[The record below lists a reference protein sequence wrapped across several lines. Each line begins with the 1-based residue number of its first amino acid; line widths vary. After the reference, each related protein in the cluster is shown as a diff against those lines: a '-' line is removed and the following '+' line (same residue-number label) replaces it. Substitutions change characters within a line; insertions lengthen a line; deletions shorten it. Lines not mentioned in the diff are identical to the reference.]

1 MNLLAFDPYANPS
14 LAASANVEIVDS
26 VDELLEQADFLTLH
40 TPLIASTRGMIGD
53 TELAKMKPTARILNV
68 ARGGMIDE
76 TALLSALEAGTIAG
90 AGIDVFTAEPP
101 VEGDAASK
109 LIAHPKVVATPH
121 LGASTAEAQEN
132 VSIDVCTQVLSILSG
147 QLPRSAGKT
156 YCLVTST
163 RPVLIYVLVNAPV
176 ILPEEYRTLA
186 PFMSLVEKMGSLY
199 TQHFAPP
206 RSSSAAARPSFDVT
220 YEGALASANT
230 TKPLFAALLKGL
242 LSPITSA
249 ESLNINLVNAEIL
262 ARERGIRIN
271 ESRSRD
277 NVEQEGYSSSV
288 TLRARRDPRSPSANR
303 SVPASDYMRSRED
316 EFADQVITGFV
327 SGNTPYI
334 SRLGRFQTSFVPT
347 GTLLICRNY
356 DSPGKIGV
364 VGGRLGKA
372 GVNIRFMSVA
382 PRNVEEGNTD
392 LSKIDSKVE
401 QPAGVG
407 EKENE
412 ALMILGVEGE
422 VGEEVRKGLV
432 GEDGVLEAG
441 VVVL

>member
-1 MNLLAFDPYANPS
+1 
-14 LAASANVEIVDS
+14 
-26 VDELLEQADFLTLH
+26 
-40 TPLIASTRGMIGD
+40 
-53 TELAKMKPTARILNV
+53 
-68 ARGGMIDE
+68 
-76 TALLSALEAGTIAG
+76 
-90 AGIDVFTAEPP
+90 
-101 VEGDAASK
+101 
-109 LIAHPKVVATPH
+109 
-121 LGASTAEAQEN
+121 
-132 VSIDVCTQVLSILSG
+132 
-147 QLPRSAGKT
+147 
-156 YCLVTST
+156 
-163 RPVLIYVLVNAPV
+163 
-176 ILPEEYRTLA
+176 
-186 PFMSLVEKMGSLY
+186 MGSLY

-206 RSSSAAARPSFDVT
+206 RSSTAAARPSFDVT

-288 TLRARRDPRSPSANR
+288 TLRARRDPRSPSASR
-303 SVPASDYMRSRED
+303 PSASDHTRARED
-316 EFADQVITGFV
+316 TFADQVITGFV
-327 SGNTPYI
+327 SGNTPFI
-334 SRLGRFQTSFVPT
+334 SRLGRFRTSFVPT

-382 PRNVEEGNTD
+382 PIGDAEEEGHAD
-392 LSKIDSKVE
+392 LSKVDSKIE
-401 QPAGVG
+401 QQPLQG

-412 ALMILGVEGE
+412 ALMILGIEGD
-422 VGEEVRKGLV
+422 VGEEVRKDLIGS
-432 GEDGVLEAG
+432 DGVLEAG

>member
-1 MNLLAFDPYANPS
+1 
-14 LAASANVEIVDS
+14 
-26 VDELLEQADFLTLH
+26 
-40 TPLIASTRGMIGD
+40 
-53 TELAKMKPTARILNV
+53 
-68 ARGGMIDE
+68 
-76 TALLSALEAGTIAG
+76 
-90 AGIDVFTAEPP
+90 
-101 VEGDAASK
+101 
-109 LIAHPKVVATPH
+109 
-121 LGASTAEAQEN
+121 
-132 VSIDVCTQVLSILSG
+132 
-147 QLPRSAGKT
+147 
-156 YCLVTST
+156 
-163 RPVLIYVLVNAPV
+163 
-176 ILPEEYRTLA
+176 
-186 PFMSLVEKMGSLY
+186 MGSLY

-206 RSSSAAARPSFDVT
+206 RSSTAGARPSFDVT

-262 ARERGIRIN
+262 ARERGIKIN
-271 ESRSRD
+271 ENRSRD

-303 SVPASDYMRSRED
+303 STSSDYMRARDED
-316 EFADQVITGFV
+316 LADKVITGFV

-334 SRLGRFQTSFVPT
+334 SRLGRFRTSFVPA

-364 VGGRLGKA
+364 VGGQLGKA

-382 PRNVEEGNTD
+382 PISDAGDDEGED
-392 LSKIDSKVE
+392 LTKIDSKVE
-401 QPAGVG
+401 PQQQRVSG

-412 ALMILGVEGE
+412 ALMILGVEGDVTE
-422 VGEEVRKGLV
+422 GVRKSLV
-432 GEDGVLEAG
+432 GTEGVLEAG

>member
-1 MNLLAFDPYANPS
+1 LLVDHCK
-14 LAASANVEIVDS
+14 ASAD
-26 VDELLEQADFLTLH
+26 LY
-40 TPLIASTRGMIGD
+40 
-53 TELAKMKPTARILNV
+53 
-68 ARGGMIDE
+68 
-76 TALLSALEAGTIAG
+76 
-90 AGIDVFTAEPP
+90 
-101 VEGDAASK
+101 
-109 LIAHPKVVATPH
+109 VV
-121 LGASTAEAQEN
+121 
-132 VSIDVCTQVLSILSG
+132 
-147 QLPRSAGKT
+147 
-156 YCLVTST
+156 
-163 RPVLIYVLVNAPV
+163 VNAPV

-206 RSSSAAARPSFDVT
+206 RSSTAAARPSFDVT

-288 TLRARRDPRSPSANR
+288 TLRARRDPRSPSASR
-303 SVPASDYMRSRED
+303 SAPASDYMRPRED
-316 EFADQVITGFV
+316 GFADQVITGFV

-382 PRNVEEGNTD
+382 PIGEKQEGNRD

-401 QPAGVG
+401 QLDIG

-412 ALMILGVEGE
+412 ALMILGVEGDVSE
-422 VGEEVRKGLV
+422 QVRKDLI

-441 VVVL
+441 VVML

>member
-1 MNLLAFDPYANPS
+1 MCALKSFPSFLANCHAVQVIRYF
-14 LAASANVEIVDS
+14 
-26 VDELLEQADFLTLH
+26 
-40 TPLIASTRGMIGD
+40 
-53 TELAKMKPTARILNV
+53 
-68 ARGGMIDE
+68 
-76 TALLSALEAGTIAG
+76 TIS
-90 AGIDVFTAEPP
+90 IQS
-101 VEGDAASK
+101 DAYS
-109 LIAHPKVVATPH
+109 HHV
-121 LGASTAEAQEN
+121 
-132 VSIDVCTQVLSILSG
+132 
-147 QLPRSAGKT
+147 
-156 YCLVTST
+156 
-163 RPVLIYVLVNAPV
+163 VNAPV

-186 PFMSLVEKMGSLY
+186 PFVSLLEKMGSLY

-206 RSSSAAARPSFDVT
+206 RSSTAGARPSFDVT

-262 ARERGIRIN
+262 ARERGIKIN
-271 ESRSRD
+271 ENRSRD

-303 SVPASDYMRSRED
+303 TTSSAAGTDYFRSRE
-316 EFADQVITGFV
+316 EPLADKVITGFV

-334 SRLGRFQTSFVPT
+334 SRLGRFRTSFVPA

-364 VGGRLGKA
+364 VGGQLGKA

-382 PRNVEEGNTD
+382 PIGDAEDDVEGSGEG
-392 LSKIDSKVE
+392 LAKIDSKLE
-401 QPAGVG
+401 QTRLEGG
-407 EKENE
+407 EGKEGENE
-412 ALMILGVEGE
+412 ALMILGVEGDVTE
-422 VGEEVRKGLV
+422 DVRKGLI
-432 GEDGVLEAG
+432 GTEGVLEAG

>member
-1 MNLLAFDPYANPS
+1 MLSTLYKA
-14 LAASANVEIVDS
+14 I
-26 VDELLEQADFLTLH
+26 ADLH
-40 TPLIASTRGMIGD
+40 VP
-53 TELAKMKPTARILNV
+53 
-68 ARGGMIDE
+68 
-76 TALLSALEAGTIAG
+76 
-90 AGIDVFTAEPP
+90 
-101 VEGDAASK
+101 
-109 LIAHPKVVATPH
+109 
-121 LGASTAEAQEN
+121 
-132 VSIDVCTQVLSILSG
+132 
-147 QLPRSAGKT
+147 
-156 YCLVTST
+156 
-163 RPVLIYVLVNAPV
+163 VNAPV

-303 SVPASDYMRSRED
+303 SVPASDYLRSRED

-334 SRLGRFQTSFVPT
+334 SRLGRFQTSFVPN

-382 PRNVEEGNTD
+382 PRNAEEGNTD

-401 QPAGVG
+401 QPVDVS

-422 VGEEVRKGLV
+422 VGEEVRKGLI

>member
-1 MNLLAFDPYANPS
+1 
-14 LAASANVEIVDS
+14 
-26 VDELLEQADFLTLH
+26 
-40 TPLIASTRGMIGD
+40 
-53 TELAKMKPTARILNV
+53 
-68 ARGGMIDE
+68 
-76 TALLSALEAGTIAG
+76 
-90 AGIDVFTAEPP
+90 
-101 VEGDAASK
+101 
-109 LIAHPKVVATPH
+109 
-121 LGASTAEAQEN
+121 
-132 VSIDVCTQVLSILSG
+132 
-147 QLPRSAGKT
+147 
-156 YCLVTST
+156 
-163 RPVLIYVLVNAPV
+163 
-176 ILPEEYRTLA
+176 
-186 PFMSLVEKMGSLY
+186 MGSLY

-206 RSSSAAARPSFDVT
+206 GSPTAGARPSFDVT

-288 TLRARRDPRSPSANR
+288 TLRARRDPRSPSASR
-303 SVPASDYMRSRED
+303 GSGAPDYVRAGGGGD
-316 EFADQVITGFV
+316 ELADKVIAGFV

-334 SRLGRFQTSFVPT
+334 SRLGRFRTSFVPA

-364 VGGRLGKA
+364 VGGRLGEA

-382 PRNVEEGNTD
+382 PIGKAEDEDGSGEG
-392 LSKIDSKVE
+392 LAKVDSLME
-401 QPAGVG
+401 QRGG

-422 VGEEVRKGLV
+422 VGEGVRKSLIGV
-432 GEDGVLEAG
+432 EGVLEAG

>member
-1 MNLLAFDPYANPS
+1 M
-14 LAASANVEIVDS
+14 
-26 VDELLEQADFLTLH
+26 
-40 TPLIASTRGMIGD
+40 
-53 TELAKMKPTARILNV
+53 
-68 ARGGMIDE
+68 
-76 TALLSALEAGTIAG
+76 
-90 AGIDVFTAEPP
+90 
-101 VEGDAASK
+101 
-109 LIAHPKVVATPH
+109 
-121 LGASTAEAQEN
+121 
-132 VSIDVCTQVLSILSG
+132 
-147 QLPRSAGKT
+147 
-156 YCLVTST
+156 
-163 RPVLIYVLVNAPV
+163 NAPI

-186 PFMSLVEKMGSLY
+186 PFVSLLEKMGSLY
-199 TQHFAPP
+199 MQHFSPP
-206 RSSSAAARPSFDVT
+206 RSSTSAARPSFDVT

-288 TLRARRDPRSPSANR
+288 TLRARRDPRSPSASR
-303 SVPASDYMRSRED
+303 LGAATDYMRRPRD
-316 EFADQVITGFV
+316 DHFADHVITGFV
-327 SGNTPYI
+327 SGNTPFI
-334 SRLGRFQTSFVPT
+334 SRLGRFRTSFVPT

-356 DSPGKIGV
+356 DSPGKIGI

-382 PRNVEEGNTD
+382 PISDAEEEDTD
-392 LSKIDSKVE
+392 LAKIDSKVE
-401 QPAGVG
+401 QLQLQGG

-412 ALMILGVEGE
+412 ALMILGVEGD
-422 VGEEVRKGLV
+422 VGEGVRKDLIG
-432 GEDGVLEAG
+432 GDGVLEAG

>member
-1 MNLLAFDPYANPS
+1 
-14 LAASANVEIVDS
+14 
-26 VDELLEQADFLTLH
+26 
-40 TPLIASTRGMIGD
+40 
-53 TELAKMKPTARILNV
+53 
-68 ARGGMIDE
+68 
-76 TALLSALEAGTIAG
+76 
-90 AGIDVFTAEPP
+90 
-101 VEGDAASK
+101 
-109 LIAHPKVVATPH
+109 
-121 LGASTAEAQEN
+121 
-132 VSIDVCTQVLSILSG
+132 
-147 QLPRSAGKT
+147 
-156 YCLVTST
+156 
-163 RPVLIYVLVNAPV
+163 
-176 ILPEEYRTLA
+176 
-186 PFMSLVEKMGSLY
+186 MGSLY

-206 RSSSAAARPSFDVT
+206 TSSTASARPSFTVT

-242 LSPITSA
+242 LAPITSA

-288 TLRARRDPRSPSANR
+288 TLRARRDPRSPSASR
-303 SVPASDYMRSRED
+303 SAPASDYMRVRGED
-316 EFADQVITGFV
+316 DFADQVITGFV
-327 SGNTPYI
+327 SGNTPFI
-334 SRLGRFQTSFVPT
+334 SRLGRFRTSFVPT

-382 PRNVEEGNTD
+382 PIGDADEGD
-392 LSKIDSKVE
+392 RELSKIDSKVE
-401 QPAGVG
+401 TPMGDDVG
-407 EKENE
+407 KNE
-412 ALMILGVEGE
+412 ALMILGVEGD
-422 VGEEVRKGLV
+422 VGEEVRRGLV

>member
-1 MNLLAFDPYANPS
+1 
-14 LAASANVEIVDS
+14 
-26 VDELLEQADFLTLH
+26 
-40 TPLIASTRGMIGD
+40 
-53 TELAKMKPTARILNV
+53 
-68 ARGGMIDE
+68 
-76 TALLSALEAGTIAG
+76 
-90 AGIDVFTAEPP
+90 
-101 VEGDAASK
+101 
-109 LIAHPKVVATPH
+109 
-121 LGASTAEAQEN
+121 
-132 VSIDVCTQVLSILSG
+132 
-147 QLPRSAGKT
+147 
-156 YCLVTST
+156 
-163 RPVLIYVLVNAPV
+163 
-176 ILPEEYRTLA
+176 
-186 PFMSLVEKMGSLY
+186 MSLIEKMGSLY

-206 RSSSAAARPSFDVT
+206 RSSTAAARPSFDVA

-242 LSPITSA
+242 LAPITSA

-303 SVPASDYMRSRED
+303 SSVPASARED
-316 EFADQVITGFV
+316 EFADRVITGFV

-356 DSPGKIGV
+356 DSPGKIGI

-382 PRNVEEGNTD
+382 PRNAEEGNTD

-401 QPAGVG
+401 QQLDIG

-422 VGEEVRKGLV
+422 VGEEVRKGLI

>member
-1 MNLLAFDPYANPS
+1 
-14 LAASANVEIVDS
+14 
-26 VDELLEQADFLTLH
+26 
-40 TPLIASTRGMIGD
+40 
-53 TELAKMKPTARILNV
+53 
-68 ARGGMIDE
+68 
-76 TALLSALEAGTIAG
+76 
-90 AGIDVFTAEPP
+90 
-101 VEGDAASK
+101 
-109 LIAHPKVVATPH
+109 
-121 LGASTAEAQEN
+121 
-132 VSIDVCTQVLSILSG
+132 
-147 QLPRSAGKT
+147 
-156 YCLVTST
+156 
-163 RPVLIYVLVNAPV
+163 
-176 ILPEEYRTLA
+176 
-186 PFMSLVEKMGSLY
+186 MGSLY

-206 RSSSAAARPSFDVT
+206 TSSTASARPSFTVT

-242 LSPITSA
+242 LAPITSA

-303 SVPASDYMRSRED
+303 STPASDYMRARGEND
-316 EFADQVITGFV
+316 FADQVITGFV
-327 SGNTPYI
+327 SGNTPFI
-334 SRLGRFQTSFVPT
+334 SRLGRFRTSFVPT

-382 PRNVEEGNTD
+382 PIGDAEEVSMNRDGD
-392 LSKIDSKVE
+392 GERGLEKVDSKIETQLGDD
-401 QPAGVG
+401 VG
-407 EKENE
+407 KNE
-412 ALMILGVEGE
+412 ALMILGVEGD
-422 VGEEVRKGLV
+422 VGEEVRKGLM

>member
-1 MNLLAFDPYANPS
+1 
-14 LAASANVEIVDS
+14 
-26 VDELLEQADFLTLH
+26 
-40 TPLIASTRGMIGD
+40 
-53 TELAKMKPTARILNV
+53 
-68 ARGGMIDE
+68 
-76 TALLSALEAGTIAG
+76 
-90 AGIDVFTAEPP
+90 
-101 VEGDAASK
+101 
-109 LIAHPKVVATPH
+109 
-121 LGASTAEAQEN
+121 
-132 VSIDVCTQVLSILSG
+132 
-147 QLPRSAGKT
+147 
-156 YCLVTST
+156 
-163 RPVLIYVLVNAPV
+163 
-176 ILPEEYRTLA
+176 
-186 PFMSLVEKMGSLY
+186 MGSLY

-206 RSSSAAARPSFDVT
+206 GTSTAGARPSFEVT

-262 ARERGIRIN
+262 ARERGVKIN

-288 TLRARRDPRSPSANR
+288 TLRARRDPRSPSASR
-303 SVPASDYMRSRED
+303 STAPDYMRSRGDDLED
-316 EFADQVITGFV
+316 KIITGFV
-327 SGNTPYI
+327 SGNTPFI
-334 SRLGRFQTSFVPT
+334 SRLGRFRTSFVPA

-382 PRNVEEGNTD
+382 PIGEAEDGDERLAKV
-392 LSKIDSKVE
+392 DSKVDQGLE
-401 QPAGVG
+401 GQG

-412 ALMILGVEGE
+412 ALMILGVEGDVSE
-422 VGEEVRKGLV
+422 DVRKSLIGV
-432 GEDGVLEAG
+432 EGVLEAG

>member
-1 MNLLAFDPYANPS
+1 M
-14 LAASANVEIVDS
+14 
-26 VDELLEQADFLTLH
+26 
-40 TPLIASTRGMIGD
+40 
-53 TELAKMKPTARILNV
+53 
-68 ARGGMIDE
+68 
-76 TALLSALEAGTIAG
+76 
-90 AGIDVFTAEPP
+90 
-101 VEGDAASK
+101 
-109 LIAHPKVVATPH
+109 
-121 LGASTAEAQEN
+121 
-132 VSIDVCTQVLSILSG
+132 
-147 QLPRSAGKT
+147 
-156 YCLVTST
+156 
-163 RPVLIYVLVNAPV
+163 NAPV

-206 RSSSAAARPSFDVT
+206 RSSSTPARPSFDVT

-382 PRNVEEGNTD
+382 PRNAEEGNTD

-401 QPAGVG
+401 QPVGVG

>member
-1 MNLLAFDPYANPS
+1 M
-14 LAASANVEIVDS
+14 VDTKT
-26 VDELLEQADFLTLH
+26 QADTNIH
-40 TPLIASTRGMIGD
+40 AS
-53 TELAKMKPTARILNV
+53 
-68 ARGGMIDE
+68 
-76 TALLSALEAGTIAG
+76 
-90 AGIDVFTAEPP
+90 
-101 VEGDAASK
+101 
-109 LIAHPKVVATPH
+109 
-121 LGASTAEAQEN
+121 
-132 VSIDVCTQVLSILSG
+132 
-147 QLPRSAGKT
+147 
-156 YCLVTST
+156 
-163 RPVLIYVLVNAPV
+163 VNAPV
-176 ILPEEYRTLA
+176 ILPEEYRTLS
-186 PFMSLVEKMGSLY
+186 PFISLLEKMGSLY

-206 RSSSAAARPSFDVT
+206 RSSTAAARPSFDVT

-303 SVPASDYMRSRED
+303 STPAADYMGAQARSKD
-316 EFADQVITGFV
+316 PFADQVITGFV
-327 SGNTPYI
+327 SGNTPFI

-356 DSPGKIGV
+356 DSPGKIGI

-382 PRNVEEGNTD
+382 PIGDSEEGERD
-392 LSKIDSKVE
+392 LSKVDSKIE
-401 QPAGVG
+401 QQFDGTAG

-412 ALMILGVEGE
+412 ALMILGVEGD
-422 VGEEVRKGLV
+422 VGEEVRKGLI
-432 GEDGVLEAG
+432 GGDGVLEAG